1 MSIITEINRLSQAKS
16 DLKIVIENKGVSIP
30 SNVKIDEYYKYI
42 DLKYLP
48 LTFEILSSGD
58 IYFYCD
64 GNSIQYSKNGGEW
77 TNLTGVYNQLYTISL
92 TVEGKS
98 GTYTYGG
105 YDSQNMGMCYWENGN
120 DRVYNDGLYCY
131 NNYVYDSSY
140 NNYYILTCQNA
151 IMPYTTSMTVE
162 GKSGTYTYGGYDNN
176 RMYMYYWENG
186 NDRVYNNYYY
196 VTTNDSVKDNNYNRY
211 NVLTTQNEIIRGIPV
226 VNGDI
231 VQFRGNS
238 PLCTFRCTSCEFNVY
253 GNIMSLVNS
262 TNFANLTTITNS
274 EYFYNLFKDISGL
287 LNAEN
292 LILPATTLADYC
304 YGNMFFGCTSLTTAP
319 SILPANTLAD
329 NCYNYMFSGCT
340 SLTSVPALPAT
351 TLARNCY
358 GYMFQN
364 CTSLTTAPELPA
376 TTLEERCY
384 EGMFCDCTSLIVA
397 PALPATTLADSC
409 YSSMFNGC
417 TNLTT
422 APALPATTLA
432 GGCYCYM
439 FFGCSSLTTAPE
451 LPATTLVEGCYEGM
465 FKDCTSLEYI
475 KCLATTITGTDD
487 WVDNVSDIGIF
498 SKDADT
504 VWEIGSNGIPSGWT
518 IKYFGFG
525 FDKKTITLYETGG
538 TEQITVISVDNSW
551 TATPQN
557 NWITLSQNSGSAG
570 ETTISVTVSSTSSSR
585 TGSVV
590 FSDGSKSVTLNVV
603 QNDYLLIPLTFE
615 ITKSGTIYWGKEGY
629 PMESTIQYKLNNG
642 TLTNLTP
649 NNSISVTTGD
659 VVEFY
664 GIDVYS
670 SGYDTSSYYTFGN
683 STAEFNVKGN
693 IMSLIK
699 LYF

>member
-329 NCYNYMFSGCT
+329 NCYNYMFFGCT

-358 GYMFQN
+358 YRMFYG

-376 TTLEERCY
+376 TTL
-384 EGMFCDCTSLIVA
+384 VN
-397 PALPATTLADSC
+397 SC
-409 YSSMFNGC
+409 YQDMFSGC
-417 TNLTT
+417 T
-422 APALPATTLA
+422 
-432 GGCYCYM
+432 
-439 FFGCSSLTTAPE
+439 SLTTAPE
-451 LPATTLVEGCYEGM
+451 LPATTLSSYCYYYMFYGCS
-465 FKDCTSLEYI
+465 SLNYI
-475 KCLATTITGTDD
+475 KCLATDISPYNCTSHWLYGVSSSGTF
-487 WVDNVSDIGIF
+487 VKAPF
-498 SKDADT
+498 M
-504 VWEIGSNGIPSGWT
+504 SGWT
-518 IKYFGFG
+518 
-525 FDKKTITLYETGG
+525 TG
-538 TEQITVISVDNSW
+538 
-551 TATPQN
+551 
-557 NWITLSQNSGSAG
+557 NSGIPTGWVVEDYIVTMPSVVTYPDRVAG
-570 ETTISVTVSSTSSSR
+570 TIQLPSDTTGTVGVEIEGIGKIEDLSLTAGVANFYYLIEPANYSFIFTYSGDAKYPSTTVKKPIEVVRGTPDLTVELSNITAGQNESIIINGYMDGGSYAPSGPL
-585 TGSVV
+585 TGSC
-590 FSDGSKSVTLNVV
+590 D
-603 QNDYLLIPLTFE
+603 
-615 ITKSGTIYWGKEGY
+615 IY
-629 PMESTIQYKLNNG
+629 MDDNFVRNS
-642 TLTNLTP
+642 TLTNGNAVVVITNP
-649 NNSISVTTGD
+649 PVGIHNVSVRFNGNDLFNQRT
-659 VVEFY
+659 V
-664 GIDVYS
+664 
-670 SGYDTSSYYTFGN
+670 SGTFTV
-683 STAEFNVKGN
+683 SF
-693 IMSLIK
+693 
-699 LYF
+699 